1 MEIYEK
7 TYFEEFFNEFGKKA
21 EDQNYKFK
29 SLKRIEFNDDKIKNN
44 IRRAKLRYNLNKVFG
59 FHLWS
64 KINIINYKEIRNLL
78 SNESKDNQNNIMQK
92 FIDDTNTN
100 TNLKIL
106 LIDLEYNSPYQKI
119 FYDFCKN
126 FLDNNQNIN
135 MIIFHKIGNNN
146 YEENFD
152 KKNISKIIIPNL
164 IDIYYERDINEK
176 NSVNQIYEFN
186 KEFFDLKKLF
196 MVYEGFN
203 DNNNLIYLNISSNS
217 ISEEEINRIFLD
229 EQKLCSLNL
238 KRENIQIKYNRQ
250 KNHLII
256 KNNKKEKNLK
266 NSKSICFF
274 SNIIRGLNNLQKL
287 TINGFDFS
295 FYDLINNNISV
306 LSINSLDEFASKNFK
321 HINKDNPKDFENDW
335 KDFNSFEY
343 LQLFQQM
350 KYLIISE
357 NVKFLEDI
365 LQYIKKNTIK
375 KIKLYTSEIISK
387 NRWNNI
393 KNKIKMKNI
402 SLEIVRNNI
411 KNIKYE
417 NEEIIDIEE
426 EKYYKI
432 GKNLIYNTNK
442 KFIKNKNWFFSF
454 HSKILQNLGIDY
466 IQRLLDLFSK
476 IYHKLDIQP
485 YHFHLLKRYQI
496 SNGKLM
502 DKNEACTIIKPYE
515 KINNL
520 LIIIDPLNKSRKY
533 IGIFKVNYFN
543 NSQGFIICDEGKE
556 NFSYE
561 KILNLKISVGEKY
574 IAIYYNNVYSTEKNW
589 EYKCIEVFEIKNS

>member
-1 MEIYEK
+1 
-7 TYFEEFFNEFGKKA
+7 
-21 EDQNYKFK
+21 
-29 SLKRIEFNDDKIKNN
+29 
-44 IRRAKLRYNLNKVFG
+44 
-59 FHLWS
+59 
-64 KINIINYKEIRNLL
+64 
-78 SNESKDNQNNIMQK
+78 
-92 FIDDTNTN
+92 
-100 TNLKIL
+100 
-106 LIDLEYNSPYQKI
+106 
-119 FYDFCKN
+119 
-126 FLDNNQNIN
+126 
-135 MIIFHKIGNNN
+135 
-146 YEENFD
+146 
-152 KKNISKIIIPNL
+152 
-164 IDIYYERDINEK
+164 
-176 NSVNQIYEFN
+176 
-186 KEFFDLKKLF
+186 
-196 MVYEGFN
+196 MVYEGFD

-229 EQKLCSLNL
+229 EQKLCSFIL
-238 KRENIQIKYNRQ
+238 KRENIQIKYNRK

-256 KNNKKEKNLK
+256 KNNKKEKNVE
-266 NSKSICFF
+266 NSKPICFF
-274 SNIIRGLNNLQKL
+274 SNIIRGLNNLQKI

-357 NVKFLEDI
+357 NIKFLEDI

-393 KNKIKMKNI
+393 QNKIKMKNI
-402 SLEIVRNNI
+402 SLEIVQNNI

-432 GKNLIYNTNK
+432 EKKLIYNTNK

-476 IYHKLDIQP
+476 IYHKVDIQP

-496 SNGKLM
+496 SNGKKM
-502 DKNEACTIIKPYE
+502 DKNKACTIIKPYE

-543 NSQGFIICDEGKE
+543 NIQGLIISDEGKE
-556 NFSYE
+556 NFFHE
-561 KILNLKISVGEKY
+561 KISNLKISVGEKY
-574 IAIYYNNVYSTEKNW
+574 IDIYYNFYSTEKNW